1 MNMRV
6 IRKAIGLLI
15 VDIVII
21 IGIFILQFRTDSSI
35 LKKIGNLQISMA
47 KQENESNSDELQNKL
62 EVSYNGI
69 TLHTDDSNSIKIIQK
84 DDPVAKN
91 LKLINYE
98 ESELQYTFHF
108 TENVSLV
115 FMLTQNDAESP
126 LTIYADIPKDVTD
139 LYIPF
144 NFANNLNILKQD
156 TNRIVLEGKK
166 QNWSI
171 NAAEIAE
178 NHLHFTYAENLAH
191 YAIYD
196 ETKKFELENLT
207 TLASAQKQEYDNTVS
222 TITANLITSFKSS
235 LNDNSFTE
243 QAVIAYIAAMAQ
255 NGNYKSAIDDI
266 PQDYKKSDSR
276 TYLSAPFLNNLAN
289 MNTLLDSAIKESN
302 NQIKNAAASGLFDI
316 FTTENLAA
324 KFCIYPDKADVLTIL
339 RNAALADL
347 SKATV
352 AQVSGMM
359 RTYVEI
365 APLNS
370 EYAAILQT
378 AMEDC
383 VQRITAACTFENE
396 VLTISENDT
405 FLSVVQAAEAG
416 ISLMRYGLSV
426 NNDTYIKAG
435 RVIVNSYLGESSS
448 FDLRTL
454 TTLYPLL
461 AYDNTFYPH
470 IQLIHGSG
478 KDVMWAWTCAN
489 DIKYAKDDEG
499 ALVLTITFPLEHTHY
514 VIFKGIPAFEQIFIY
529 DMAFRTDPRFETYNS
544 SGYVYKSD
552 SKTLLL
558 KSRHKSE
565 KEDIR
570 MSYTPV
576 PKATPAPA
584 PKPAETKPVETTTTT
599 TTTTETVVVPEAL
612 EGPQT
617 DTTDGPSTGSGTA
630 IPNSG
635 TADTITQ

>member
-1 MNMRV
+1 MRV

>member
-35 LKKIGNLQISMA
+35 LKKIGNLQVSMA
-47 KQENESNSDELQNKL
+47 KQENEDNSDELQNKL

-69 TLHTDDSNSIKIIQK
+69 TIHTDDQNSVKIIQK
-84 DDPVAKN
+84 DEPVAKN
-91 LKLINYE
+91 LKLISYE
-98 ESELQYTFHF
+98 ESDLQYTFHF

-115 FMLTQNDAESP
+115 FILTQNDAESP

-156 TNRIVLEGKK
+156 TNKIVLEGKK

-178 NHLHFTYAENLAH
+178 NYLHFTYAENLAH

-243 QAVIAYIAAMAQ
+243 RAVISYIAAMAQ

-266 PQDYKKSDSR
+266 PQDYKKSNSR
-276 TYLSAPFLNNLAN
+276 TYLSAPFLNNLSN
-289 MNTLLDSAIKESN
+289 MNTLLDDAVKESN

-324 KFCIYPDKADVLTIL
+324 KLCIYPDKADVLSIL
-339 RNAALADL
+339 RNAALSDL
-347 SKATV
+347 SNATV

-359 RTYVEI
+359 RTYVELV
-365 APLNS
+365 PLSN

-416 ISLMRYGLSV
+416 ISLMRYGLSI
-426 NNDTYIKAG
+426 NNDTYTKAG

-584 PKPAETKPVETTTTT
+584 PTPKPVETKPVEETTETSTTDAAT
-599 TTTTETVVVPEAL
+599 ETQPAETTTETNTPTPETNEVL
-612 EGPQT
+612 
-617 DTTDGPSTGSGTA
+617 
-630 IPNSG
+630 
-635 TADTITQ
+635 

>member
-1 MNMRV
+1 MRV

-461 AYDNTFYPH
+461 AYDNSFYPH

-489 DIKYAKDDEG
+489 DIKYSKDDEG

-576 PKATPAPA
+576 PKATPAPT

>member
-1 MNMRV
+1 MRV

-489 DIKYAKDDEG
+489 DIKYAKDGEG